1 MLYAFNVLS
10 NVGVIG
16 AVLDLIRFNF
26 DILDVLSNHASPDS
40 GILNRFVSLLSNCS
54 TLFSKYKNDGNLT
67 VVVASSVS
75 AIVTVTSLDDDTML
89 WLIAVRIFTA
99 LLYSFIIFT

>member
-40 GILNRFVSLLSNCS
+40 GILNRLVSLLSNCS

-67 VVVASSVS
+67 VVASSVS
-75 AIVTVTSLDDDTML
+75 ATVTVTSLDDDTML
-89 WLIAVRIFTA
+89 
-99 LLYSFIIFT
+99 